1 MEAAADKGVAEAQFW
16 LGAKLA
22 YGRDGYP
29 LKPNSG
35 LMMMERAA
43 RQGHVQAILGVGLM
57 YEQDSFMSD
66 KKKAREWYER
76 GAALGSTDAKSAL
89 DRMNGG
95 APATPEELQELDE
108 SH

>member
-1 MEAAADKGVAEAQFW
+1 
-16 LGAKLA
+16 
-22 YGRDGYP
+22 
-29 LKPNSG
+29 
-35 LMMMERAA
+35 
-43 RQGHVQAILGVGLM
+43 
-57 YEQDSFMSD
+57 MSD